1 MYWSSR
7 KILLAVFLAGA
18 AAASWWL
25 SQFVSGEKPTMA
37 ITQSNGPDYV
47 MSNARVTV
55 MNAEGKPR
63 HTLTAELMQHYS
75 KTNTVRLTKP
85 YLVQYDAV
93 PAPIHTWADTAWL
106 DKSKKVIIMTGN
118 VRIVREKSPTYRG
131 AEITATKAR
140 ILLN

>member
-1 MYWSSR
+1 M
-7 KILLAVFLAGA
+7 AVFLVGAG
-18 AAASWWL
+18 AASWWL
-25 SQFVSGEKPTMA
+25 SQFLSGGKPAMA
-37 ITQSNGPDYV
+37 ITQSNGPDYA

-63 HTLTAELMQHYS
+63 YTLTAELMQHYP
-75 KTNTVRLTKP
+75 KTNTIRLTKP
-85 YLVQYDAV
+85 YLVQHDAV
-93 PAPIHTWADTAWL
+93 PAPTHTWADTAWL